1 MMKGAHSRRLAA
13 AAIAWAACFAPA
25 GASAASARPLR
36 CVVRMQA
43 SVPMTLDHA
52 RFQARPC
59 WRAQGRGSAMRL
71 RGGTEAEEGL
81 GAVTKDDGWFPACV
95 HTLARV
101 ASCLPRGPLRC
112 AGGGG

>member
-1 MMKGAHSRRLAA
+1 MMKGAHRRRLAA

-25 GASAASARPLR
+25 GASAVSARPGAV
-36 CVVRMQA
+36 CMQA

>member
-1 MMKGAHSRRLAA
+1 
-13 AAIAWAACFAPA
+13 
-25 GASAASARPLR
+25 
-36 CVVRMQA
+36 
-43 SVPMTLDHA
+43 
-52 RFQARPC
+52 
-59 WRAQGRGSAMRL
+59 MRL